1 MSRLTHHVFDG
12 HAAPRSMYHNSFQ
25 NSSSPISCPDL
36 YLSTSSFPHLLGMC
50 QHSLELIVLHPV
62 FQIMPEIDV
71 GFRFWLQGT
80 GCETYIFIIE
90 RKVVERILLP
100 LSGLWSELSPTH
112 PDMK

>member
-1 MSRLTHHVFDG
+1 
-12 HAAPRSMYHNSFQ
+12 
-25 NSSSPISCPDL
+25 
-36 YLSTSSFPHLLGMC
+36 MC

-90 RKVVERILLP
+90 RKVVEESYLLW
-100 LSGLWSELSPTH
+100 LVCGVSSALH
-112 PDMK
+112 IQI